1 MCGRNP
7 KRRGR
12 TGKKKSEDIKV
23 FKKSPKLYK
32 NYAPIHPRI
41 LMYSKKDKYKST
53 HTHTHIKN
61 YYNTICQ
68 VFNSSKITRHKK

>member
-1 MCGRNP
+1 M
-7 KRRGR
+7 
-12 TGKKKSEDIKV
+12 KV

-68 VFNSSKITRHKK
+68 VFKSSEITRHKK